1 MKRMLRKALTLLVL
15 VTGTNLLTSTANAA
29 DNTAAFEK
37 TPEITLSDLGRLRGK
52 KLTLLYVVGAKGL
65 ITTED
70 LQIQVSDV
78 KSALGASS
86 IENVT
91 QVFSPVAIKREGF
104 RPTFNYLLIIVHN
117 QDEFFWKN
125 ADGGVPT
132 DPRVADVRTLQAKS
146 FEFAE
151 IVSISRIEL
160 KKMEQD
166 QRTPGKV
173 EISLK

>member
-1 MKRMLRKALTLLVL
+1 MKRMLRKALTLLVF

-29 DNTAAFEK
+29 ENNAAFEK
-37 TPEITLSDLGRLRGK
+37 TPEITLSELGPLRGK
-52 KLTLLYVVGAKGL
+52 KLSILYVVGVKGL

-70 LQIQVSDV
+70 LQIQVSEV
-78 KSALGASS
+78 KSALGASTVD
-86 IENVT
+86 NVT

-132 DPRVADVRTLQAKS
+132 DPRVGDVSTLKAKS

-160 KKMEQD
+160 RKMEQE

-173 EISLK
+173 EISLN